1 MAGEQRAAFYALRPG
16 GWRDY
21 VTLLHVPYTAWHL
34 AYVTFGAVAAP
45 VVDGSRLGWSV
56 LGFFLGVGLAAHAL
70 DELAGHPLGTRI
82 PRRILWGLAGA
93 SLAAAVALGIAGAV
107 RVSWWMVAFVAFGSF
122 IVLAYNLELFGGR
135 FHSDMWFAISWGAFP
150 ALTGY
155 FAQTGTVRW
164 PALLVALACLELT
177 AAQRRLSTP
186 VRRLRRTVA
195 AVEGRM
201 FLTDGT
207 EVPVDELTIR
217 QGLEG
222 ALRTLS
228 LATPLLAAGLVA
240 ARLV

>member
-56 LGFFLGVGLAAHAL
+56 LGFFLGVGVAAHAL

-82 PRRILWGLAGA
+82 PRQFLWTLAGV
-93 SLAAAVALGIAGAV
+93 SLAAAVTLGIAGAV
-107 RVSWWMVAFVAFGSF
+107 RVSWWMLAFVAFGFF

-135 FHSDMWFAISWGAFP
+135 FHSDTWFAISWGAFP

-164 PALLVALACLELT
+164 PAVLVALACLELT
-177 AAQRRLSTP
+177 AAQRTLSTP

-201 FLTDGT
+201 LLTDGT

-228 LATPLLAAGLVA
+228 LAIPLLAAGLVA